1 MSCVFISVLTDIF
14 YLISFES
21 SAFHRGSNLFP
32 LVYQIAEVKGFKSIL
47 KLLSKKSK
55 KLVNTNFRVYLFLQ
69 AEKACI
75 SRVLILQNGKF
86 LKISPVLIFAN
97 GKFLKIL
104 SLQISAPRKKRIRK
118 KQLNQGTFG

>member
-104 SLQISAPRKKRIRK
+104 SLQISALRKKE
-118 KQLNQGTFG
+118 